1 MLLIGE
7 VNTGQFR
14 YSDWLLSGQYN
25 TVKTA
30 SQKNGI
36 FRTTHII
43 KTKKK
48 LSPVNNTIITGQ
60 SVNTENIDRR
70 RSIDRGCKVYTQAKV
85 NIFPY

>member
-36 FRTTHII
+36 FRTTNII

-48 LSPVNNTIITGQ
+48 LSPVNKYNNNWLV
-60 SVNTENIDRR
+60 S
-70 RSIDRGCKVYTQAKV
+70 
-85 NIFPY
+85 

>member
-1 MLLIGE
+1 MYIYREIRNSYRALLIGE

-36 FRTTHII
+36 FRTTNII

-48 LSPVNNTIITGQ
+48 LSPVNKYNNNWLVGQ
-60 SVNTENIDRR
+60 YE
-70 RSIDRGCKVYTQAKV
+70 KY
-85 NIFPY
+85 